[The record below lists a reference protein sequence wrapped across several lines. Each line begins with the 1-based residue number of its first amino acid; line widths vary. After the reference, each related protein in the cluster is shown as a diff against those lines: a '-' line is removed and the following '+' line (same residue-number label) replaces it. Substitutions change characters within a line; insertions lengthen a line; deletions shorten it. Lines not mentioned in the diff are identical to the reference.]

1 MKYSFRLLTYT
12 TLIFIMIL
20 LSACTKNDEAKNG
33 KEQEGQVDKEAGI
46 VEIHRDEFGVPHIYA
61 QSSEDLY
68 KAYGYVM
75 AQDRLFQL
83 EMFKRANEGT
93 AAAVFGE
100 EYLAHD
106 EKIRRDGYSDEAVQK
121 MIDEMDPFA
130 KEIIENFASGIDR
143 YVEEALEDPGNKLS
157 KEFDVYNLQPDN
169 WTSVDVLR
177 LYMASMTA
185 FMDQEQEI
193 ANANI
198 YAKLLDEHGEEK
210 AQAIFNDM
218 VWLNDP
224 DAPTSSDSDA
234 SIGQGMPF
242 ANTKTLDQVALA
254 AETVLAM
261 RADFDTRRE
270 ELGVPLKV
278 GSNAAII
285 GSSKSETG
293 DPIMFGGP
301 QVGFTA
307 PGFIY
312 EVGLHSPD
320 LDIQGS
326 SFIGYPFI
334 MFGATDHFSFTATAG
349 YGDVSD
355 IFEEEINPNN
365 PNEYKFNGEWVEFE
379 KRVESFDVKKEDGEI
394 ETVTREFYKSV
405 HGPIIF
411 KDDDQQI
418 AYSKKWAFRG
428 TEADSWAAY
437 LRMNYATDQEGFA
450 TAARD
455 YTMSLNWFYADK
467 NGDIA
472 YYHVGQI
479 PERDERVDWRFPTP
493 GTGEY
498 EWKGFLDTAE
508 NPYEVNPERG
518 FVANWNN
525 KPAPNWNT
533 NEQNY
538 MWGADHRNYQF
549 IDRIS
554 QRDKL
559 TMKDVSEVNYEA
571 SFVNLKTRWFKPYLL
586 DVLSK
591 KVDQDSEYEEV
602 FSILKDWNNLNED
615 TDKDGYYDSPGST
628 IMKAWWDQFFVNVT
642 SEDIGEFYEEMR
654 PFFDHRSGGSG
665 LLSRLVQ
672 GNQAALQVE
681 NDWLKG
687 RKLEE
692 IAFDSLNQVLVDLK
706 KEYGAS
712 MNDWLLPI
720 ETMAFGA
727 KSLINVPHGLGEQQP
742 SIIFMNRGSENHFVE
757 MTKNGPIGMNITP
770 PGQVGFINQNGEH
783 SPHYKDQVDMFE
795 NFEFKPMLFEKE
807 KVLENAVESFKINFQ
822 EE

>member
-1 MKYSFRLLTYT
+1 MKRSMRLFTHTALILV
-12 TLIFIMIL
+12 LIF
-20 LSACTKNDEAKNG
+20 LSACSKEDELLN
-33 KEQEGQVDKEAGI
+33 ENVQAGSKA
-46 VEIHRDEFGVPHIYA
+46 VEVHRDEFGVPHIYA
-61 QSSEDLY
+61 DSMEDLY
-68 KAYGYVM
+68 KSYGYVM

-106 EKIRRDGYSDEAVQK
+106 EKIRRDGHTDEAIQK
-121 MIDEMDPFA
+121 MIDKMDPFA
-130 KEIIENFASGIDR
+130 KEVIENFSSGIDR
-143 YVEEALEDPGNKLS
+143 YVEEAMEDPKNKLS
-157 KEFDVYNLQPDN
+157 KEFEEYDLKPGN

-185 FMDQEQEI
+185 FMDQEQELE
-193 ANANI
+193 NASI
-198 YAKLLDEHGEEK
+198 YAKLLDEYDEEK

-218 VWLNDP
+218 VWINDL

-234 SIGQGMPF
+234 SIGEGTPF
-242 ANTKTLDQVALA
+242 ANAKTLDQVAFA
-254 AETVLAM
+254 GEAVSSM
-261 RADFDTRRE
+261 REDFIEKRQ

-285 GSSKSETG
+285 GASKSESG
-293 DPIMFGGP
+293 NPIMFGGP

-312 EVGLHSPD
+312 EVGLHGPD

-334 MFGATDHFSFTATAG
+334 MFGATNDFAFTATAG

-355 IFEEEINPNN
+355 IFEEEVNPEN

-379 KRVESFDVKKEDGEI
+379 KRTESIDVKNDNGEI
-394 ETVTREFYKSV
+394 ETVTREFQDSV

-411 KDDDQQI
+411 KDDNNTI

-437 LRMNYATDQEGFA
+437 LKMNYAKSRDDFA
-450 TAARD
+450 TAARE

-467 NGDIA
+467 NDEIA

-508 NPYEVNPERG
+508 NPHEVNPERG

-538 MWGADHRNYQF
+538 MWGADHRNHQF

-554 QRDKL
+554 ERNKL
-559 TMKDVSEVNYEA
+559 TMEDVNEVNYEA
-571 SFVNLKTRWFKPYLL
+571 SFVNLRTRWFKPFLL
-586 DVLSK
+586 EALSVK
-591 KVDQDSEYEEV
+591 IDSDPKYKEAY
-602 FSILKDWNNLNED
+602 SILEDWNNLNED
-615 TDKDGYYDSPGST
+615 KDNDGHYDSAGAT

-642 SEDIGEFYEEMR
+642 EEDIGKFYEEMR
-654 PFFDHRSGGSG
+654 PFVDHRSGGSS
-665 LLSRLVQ
+665 LLTHLVQ
-672 GNQAALQVE
+672 GEKAALQVE

-687 RKLEE
+687 RKIEE
-692 IAFDSLNQVLVDLK
+692 IARESFDQVVVELET
-706 KEYGAS
+706 EYGVS
-712 MNDWLLPI
+712 MKDWIMPI
-720 ETMAFGA
+720 ETMTFGA
-727 KSLINVPHGLGEQQP
+727 KSLIGVPHGLGDQQP
-742 SIIFMNRGSENHFVE
+742 IIFMNRGSENHFVE
-757 MTKNGPIGMNITP
+757 MTENGPVGMNITP
-770 PGQVGFINQNGEH
+770 PGQVGFIKQDGEY
-783 SPHYKDQVDMFE
+783 SQHYKDQIEMFK
-795 NFEFKPMLFEKE
+795 NFEYKQMLFEKE
-807 KVLENAVESFKINFQ
+807 DVLEHAVETFEIDIQK
-822 EE
+822 EK